1 GRGGRCSGAARA
13 RRRRTSWGARRC
25 TTRRRCAAA
34 GGRATRRGASRGPPR
49 QGARAHRALG
59 LRLARQRRQPRR
71 GGGDGLRPECGN
83 ARRCTSPPRATS
95 RRWCAASER
104 RARAWTPR
112 TSAGCRRCCW
122 RAQGCPPPTRAGA
135 GPCSGQLQRYER
147 VVAAD
152 GAGADARA
160 ATRTR
165 ARRRCT
171 TPAQLRS
178 TAGGGAAQGRR
189 GGGRRAAGGGG
200 ATPLHEAAGAG
211 ALAVVRLLIDSA
223 GDAIVNMPDQ
233 IYVDLGPLCPHG
245 PLAQMQVT
253 RAFMEAMPPRPLG
266 LLFQHPLL
274 QLFVHLK
281 WRRLLALFLL
291 FTAVHVAFV
300 LSLSYYA
307 YELGPPLK
315 LKCAPAWYPLVGT
328 ACMVLLYLAGQI
340 ILLPRHYVKEAESWL
355 HLICVLLA
363 LSAAV
368 LPLCSWYDDV
378 LNNIYCV
385 DFETKEVM
393 NYSLRGDCCKR
404 SCLSTK
410 NMSVE
415 LNSTDTMKE
424 VPLENRP
431 LPLEAELHLLSVAVL
446 LGWAEVMFLLGRFPT
461 IGYYALMFQTVLK
474 NVLKATYD
482 CISDAKTLL
491 TLTDQKLQITYRAYH
506 NNAFSTKL
514 YPLQGNMILRA
525 NVNLEI
531 VTLAIIIEYSYST
544 CKNHLIS
551 SFHFCNLSI
560 SFDFLAQQLNG
571 NCRLPCKAGFT
582 LYASVILS
590 FSCLVVGYAISYEVQ
605 YSRAPEFSS
614 PWKAIV
620 RTAVMMTGEFQYT
633 DLYKNDSHTDT
644 DPKQP
649 TGMRLFVT
657 SRIIFLTFIILAPIA
672 LQEEGLVRMTL
683 KQADFVAHLEA
694 LTGRLRRARALRG
707 FQRCL
712 LNRAVA
718 TCLTLQPLF
727 PSAGAPRI
735 PGALLEA
742 LAALALR
749 NRERERRRR
758 RRAQAQAAFNAASP
772 PRTRPPAQ
780 HALGAAPAR
789 RRRLLPPARRHDR
802 YARVNAVARFLSVI
816 LL

>member
-446 LGWAEVMFLLGRFPT
+446 LGWAEV
-461 IGYYALMFQTVLK
+461 I
-474 NVLKATYD
+474 
-482 CISDAKTLL
+482 
-491 TLTDQKLQITYRAYH
+491 
-506 NNAFSTKL
+506 
-514 YPLQGNMILRA
+514 
-525 NVNLEI
+525 
-531 VTLAIIIEYSYST
+531 
-544 CKNHLIS
+544 
-551 SFHFCNLSI
+551 
-560 SFDFLAQQLNG
+560 
-571 NCRLPCKAGFT
+571 
-582 LYASVILS
+582 
-590 FSCLVVGYAISYEVQ
+590 CLVVGYAISYEVQ